1 MIFSHSASQKLILC
15 IDDDPAILS
24 YEKALLENSGYSVTT
39 AASAG
44 EGLGLVTKCKFDAV
58 LLDYEMPGM
67 NGCDV
72 ASEIKRVK
80 PELAVILLSGSDV
93 PAYALAL
100 VDAFILKLE
109 ASRAL
114 LPTIAALCNG
124 IRYPKQK
131 QEGFQP

>member
-1 MIFSHSASQKLILC
+1 MITADAVPQKFILC
-15 IDDDPAILS
+15 IDDDPATLS
-24 YEKALLENSGYSVTT
+24 YEKALLESSGYSVTT
-39 AASAG
+39 AASG
-44 EGLGLVTKCKFDAV
+44 REGLVLVATCKFDAV

-72 ASEIKRVK
+72 ACEIKRVR
-80 PELAVILLSGSDV
+80 PDLAVILLSGSEV
-93 PAYALAL
+93 PKYALAL
-100 VDAFILKLE
+100 VDAFVLKLE

-114 LPTIAALCNG
+114 LPTIAEFCSG